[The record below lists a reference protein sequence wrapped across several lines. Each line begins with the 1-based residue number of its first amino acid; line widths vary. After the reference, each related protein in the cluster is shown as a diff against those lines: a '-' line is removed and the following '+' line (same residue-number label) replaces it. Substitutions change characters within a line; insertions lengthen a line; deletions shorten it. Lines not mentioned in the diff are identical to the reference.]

1 MNVDFDGA
9 PPPTGYQVYPDIVRI
24 VDDPTDQML
33 NSVNDDGAHFPSAF
47 RRQLGL
53 LATQRRRVR
62 LLRLRRWLSSL
73 GSLLAGDFFFGLVA
87 SVVGPPSA
95 AANAA
100 LNTSSLLGLG
110 AATFNRP

>member
-1 MNVDFDGA
+1 MRPRRLVIRSTRTSSGLSTIPRTRCSTA
-9 PPPTGYQVYPDIVRI
+9 STTTALI
-24 VDDPTDQML
+24 
-33 NSVNDDGAHFPSAF
+33 SPSAF